1 MVLVLASASP
11 RRRELLA
18 WLGVPFEVDPAE
30 IDEPLPERHPRPERV
45 ARQLARHKAQV
56 IAARRPADW
65 VVAADTL
72 VVLRGRLLGKPATA
86 DEARAMLRALRGR
99 WHRVITAVVVAHGR
113 RFVVDHAVTWVRI
126 RAYTDEEIE
135 ASIARGAP
143 FDKAG
148 GYAIQ
153 DPDLRPVEAWRGCY
167 CNVVGLSIWLTWRLL
182 QRSGYELGPPVETPA
197 VCRSCPLAAER
208 VEGTAAGAAAVGR

>member
-1 MVLVLASASP
+1 MALVLASASP

-45 ARQLARHKAQV
+45 ARHLARQKALV
-56 IAARRPADW
+56 VAARRPADW

-72 VVLRGRLLGKPATA
+72 VVLRGQLLGKPATA

-99 WHRVITAVVVAHGR
+99 WHRVITAVVVAHR
-113 RFVVDHAVTWVRI
+113 HPLAVDHAVTWVRI

-182 QRSGYELGPPVETPA
+182 RRSGYELAPPVEMPA